1 MKLKILS
8 IIAGL
13 LILSSLIITGCQ
25 NMESDERIKNQNNS
39 SQIITNPT
47 DTTYV
52 ELNPSWG
59 GFNNPTAILAGN
71 DGFLYVAD
79 TDNNKVVQINETGL
93 VLETRGIINP
103 IALAQDLRLDLL
115 VSGLIYSTVINDSVP
130 AIFRIH
136 LYESNHHLAVARI
149 DTVYKEPTRPNR
161 RFTGIAMMTDNN
173 YLVTRSGPDNSSF
186 IDPDTRLLRFI
197 AQTRRDTT
205 RDGQG
210 NIISIKDTVLDKYI
224 TPVSDIATRQGQGL
238 TDILYPTGIATFPNS
253 NDFILTQS
261 SAGGTML
268 FGALWMVYYNIP
280 TFEGWLP
287 KFDVRKPEEKNR
299 DFIKPNRFVEASAAT
314 VDGQRLDI
322 FIIDSEQDS
331 LVKFDRRGNYKPE
344 SFGKSYLATLGS
356 PPLNHPKGVA
366 YKVGPK
372 TLYITDSGNNKIRR
386 FRLSTDR

>member
-1 MKLKILS
+1 MNLKYLYTKTILLLALS
-8 IIAGL
+8 IILFGCSKQQSL
-13 LILSSLIITGCQ
+13 QEILGENRIIIPNT
-25 NMESDERIKNQNNS
+25 
-39 SQIITNPT
+39 T

-52 ELNPSWG
+52 EINPAWQ

-79 TDNNKVVQINETGL
+79 TDNNKVVQMTESGVI
-93 VLETRGIINP
+93 LETRGIINP

-115 VSGLIYSTVINDSVP
+115 VSGLIYSTVINDSIP

-136 LYESNHHLAVARI
+136 LYESDHHLAVARI

-161 RFTGIAMMTDNN
+161 RFTGIAMMKDNN
-173 YLVTRSGPDNSSF
+173 YLVTRRGPDNSSF
-186 IDPDTRLLRFI
+186 IDPDTRLLRFM
-197 AQTRRDTT
+197 AQTRKDTT
-205 RDGQG
+205 KDGDG
-210 NIISIKDTVLDKYI
+210 NVISIKDTIIDKSLG
-224 TPVSDIATRQGQGL
+224 PVSDLATRQGQGL
-238 TDILYPTGIATFPNS
+238 TDILQPTGIATFPNS

-261 SAGGTML
+261 SAGGTMIY
-268 FGALWMVYYNIP
+268 GALWMVYYNVP

-287 KFDVRKPEEKNR
+287 KFDVRKPEERNR
-299 DFIKPNRFVEASAAT
+299 DFIKPNRFVEAASAT
-314 VDGQRLDI
+314 VDGSRLDI
-322 FIIDSEQDS
+322 FVIDTEQDS

-356 PPLNHPKGVA
+356 PSLNHPKGVA
-366 YKVGPK
+366 YKVGAK